1 MSLEFFKVQTEANS
15 AASEMLNMF
24 SSIIYLRETLTKDNQ
39 LIKYMLMINQVIMK
53 RSTKE

>member
-24 SSIIYLRETLTKDNQ
+24 SSIIYVRETLTKDNQ

-53 RSTKE
+53 RGTK